1 MASRLTKD
9 QLRTVLSEH
18 GVTLPPLSAKKD
30 ELVKLYEEHVGE
42 KEESSDDEIA
52 FNPVRVS
59 AQTSTTELDISTLDD
74 ESLTQLLQDQGVDVG
89 PIVASTR
96 SFYKKKLS
104 LMMTGN
110 QFSSGMSGSDTE
122 EEEDDQPSAITV
134 RVDGDQKMSPVQTS
148 LRQRM
153 TQLTDDV
160 DSPSLNRSVHNYKV
174 TETKKEVVR
183 RTRDGVETRDKQHT
197 IEREELDD
205 PHLLEIK
212 KKGSMMSRIV
222 KLVLISLILVVIY
235 LIITTETEEEDEVE
249 KVISSVQSHQQD
261 LPNRDP
267 IPDASNVAD
276 I

>member
-1 MASRLTKD
+1 MVSRLTKD
-9 QLRTVLSEH
+9 QLRKVLAEH
-18 GVTLPPLSAKKD
+18 GVSLPPVSAKKE

-42 KEESSDDEIA
+42 REESSDDEIA
-52 FNPVRVS
+52 FNPARIS

-74 ESLTQLLQDQGVDVG
+74 DSLTQLLQDQGVDVG

-104 LMMTGN
+104 LMMTGS

-122 EEEDDQPSAITV
+122 EEDDQPSGVTV
-134 RVDGDQKMSPVQTS
+134 RVDGDQKMSPAQTS

-153 TQLTDDV
+153 TRLTDHV
-160 DSPSLNRSVHNYKV
+160 DSPSHNRSVHNYKV
-174 TETKKEVVR
+174 TETKKEVVT

-212 KKGSMMSRIV
+212 KKRSLASKMV

-235 LIITTETEEEDEVE
+235 LIITTKTEEDEVE
-249 KVISSVQSHQQD
+249 KVISSVQSHQHD
-261 LPNRDP
+261 LPDRDP